1 MINQAKRQSY
11 QNTPIYMF
19 GVKVPRNHEQAVKFD
34 EENGNTLWQ
43 EAEAKEIEQMFEYNV
58 FEDRGHCSTG
68 QRPEGYKQ
76 IRLHL
81 VNACKHDGRR
91 KARIVAGG
99 HLTDPPLESVYSGV
113 VSLRVLRMVIFLSEL
128 NKLSV
133 FQTDIGNA
141 FLEARTTEK
150 VYVIAGGE
158 FGSYKDHIFVIVG
171 SLYGLKTSSKRF
183 HEVLND
189 VLREMGFFPCVAEP
203 DIG

>member
-1 MINQAKRQSY
+1 MMRVINQAKRQSY

-58 FEDRGHCSTG
+58 FEDRGHRSTG

-81 VNACKHDGRR
+81 VYACKHDGRR

-113 VSLRVLRMVIFLSEL
+113 VSLRGLRM
-128 NKLSV
+128 
-133 FQTDIGNA
+133 
-141 FLEARTTEK
+141 
-150 VYVIAGGE
+150 
-158 FGSYKDHIFVIVG
+158 
-171 SLYGLKTSSKRF
+171 
-183 HEVLND
+183 
-189 VLREMGFFPCVAEP
+189 
-203 DIG
+203 